1 MFNMNCTSLKKAQYR
16 RSQNYLFKKATLC
29 CNGTQGSR
37 SYDYIL
43 SYDYIYDSEGKL
55 CYTDDKLPRNPN
67 IMRLPSEGF
76 LPGTAGWEIWEI
88 PKHYMEC

>member
-1 MFNMNCTSLKKAQYR
+1 MLQWHS
-16 RSQNYLFKKATLC
+16 
-29 CNGTQGSR
+29 GSR
-37 SYDYIL
+37 

-55 CYTDDKLPRNPN
+55 CYTDDKFPRNPD

-88 PKHYMEC
+88 PRHYTG